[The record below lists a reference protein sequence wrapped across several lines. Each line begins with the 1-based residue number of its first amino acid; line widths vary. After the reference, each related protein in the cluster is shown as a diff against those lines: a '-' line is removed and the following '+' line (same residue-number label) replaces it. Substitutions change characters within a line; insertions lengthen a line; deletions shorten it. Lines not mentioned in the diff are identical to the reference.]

1 MVIEYIQKGFR
12 TSEMKHNTTKKSKRK
27 HGIRAGQR
35 PANEISDDDI
45 NFFVHKLGE
54 RLESGEYPKLRELE
68 KMLKPRLSS
77 PKIIATLGYLQRS
90 RLLEVDLDGNI
101 IWMRCDTSGSIDSG
115 TLYASAVMSE
125 DFRKLIQKYNH
136 TQQHT
141 D

>member
-1 MVIEYIQKGFR
+1 
-12 TSEMKHNTTKKSKRK
+12 MKHNTTKKSKRK

-101 IWMRCDTSGSIDSG
+101 IWIRCDTSGSIDSG
-115 TLYASAVMSE
+115 TLYDSAVMSE

-136 TQQHT
+136 TQLHT

>member
-101 IWMRCDTSGSIDSG
+101 IWIRCDTSGSIDSG
-115 TLYASAVMSE
+115 TLYDSAVMSD

-136 TQQHT
+136 TKQHT